1 MEELYF
7 KSANEWRAWLVS
19 IYDKS
24 SGIRLVYYKKES
36 TLPTMA
42 YEESIEQA
50 LCFGWVDSIIRKIDD
65 DKYSR
70 KFTPRKDKSKW
81 SESNKN
87 RVARLIKDKQM
98 MSPGLAKVKIA
109 KSNGMW
115 HKPDRPQIVSEIP
128 VEFKTA
134 LLNNKKAKQNFD
146 ALASSFQRHYIAWIA
161 MAKKSETRERRINEA
176 IQLLEKNEKLG
187 LK

>member
-1 MEELYF
+1 
-7 KSANEWRAWLVS
+7 
-19 IYDKS
+19 
-24 SGIRLVYYKKES
+24 
-36 TLPTMA
+36 MA

-50 LCFGWVDSIIRKIDD
+50 LCFGWVDSIIRKMDD
-65 DKYSR
+65 DKYAR
-70 KFTPRKDKSKW
+70 KFTPRRDNSKW

-98 MSPGLAKVKIA
+98 AQPGLAKVKIA

-115 HKPDRPQIVSEIP
+115 DKPDRPQIPSEIP

-134 LLNNKKAKQNFD
+134 LLSNKKAKQNFD
-146 ALASSFQRHYIAWIA
+146 ALALSFQKHYIAWIA
-161 MAKKSETRERRINEA
+161 MAKKSETREKRINQA
-176 IQLLEKNEKLG
+176 IQLLERNEKLG

>member
-19 IYDKS
+19 NNDKS
-24 SGIRLVYYKKES
+24 SGIWLVYYKKGS
-36 TLPTMA
+36 ALPTMV

-50 LCFGWVDSIIRKIDD
+50 LCFGWVDSIIRKIDE
-65 DKYSR
+65 DKYAR
-70 KFTPRKDKSKW
+70 KFTPRKDNSKW
-81 SESNKN
+81 SESNKQ
-87 RVARLIKDKQM
+87 RVTRLIRDKQM
-98 MSPGLAKVKIA
+98 APPGLAKVKIA

-115 HKPDRPQIVSEIP
+115 DKPDRPHIPSEIP

-161 MAKKSETRERRINEA
+161 MARKSETRDKRINEA
-176 IQLLEKNEKLG
+176 VQLLERNEKLG